1 MVLAGVSVITPVVED
16 QFLSAQ
22 YGAHVWWKAESL
34 QRAGSFKI
42 RGAYY
47 CLSQMTPGQ
56 RARGV
61 VAGSAGNHAQGVALA
76 AKLFGIPAVI
86 VMPVH
91 APLTKVTATRR
102 LGAEVILEGETF
114 DDATAHARSLEHARG
129 LTYVH
134 AFDDERVI
142 TGQGTLGLEL
152 LEALPALDVVAV
164 PIGGGGLIS
173 GMATA
178 LKALRPAVRVIGVQ
192 AAGCSAVRASL
203 TAGQPVT
210 AARARTIADGIAVK
224 RPGALT
230 LPLIANLVDDVVEVD
245 EDEIADGI
253 AHLVL
258 RTHLVVEGA
267 GAAGVAAIL
276 AGKVPVPAGATVAAP
291 LCGGNIDGNLLSR
304 VLDQVAVRQHRS
316 LVLRVLI
323 DDRPGSIAPLLARVA
338 EAGANVIDILHR
350 RAVWLSPI
358 DRVAIVMVL
367 EVRDQAHGTAVLTH
381 LQASGY
387 AVEKA
392 I

>member
-1 MVLAGVSVITPVVED
+1 
-16 QFLSAQ
+16 
-22 YGAHVWWKAESL
+22 
-34 QRAGSFKI
+34 
-42 RGAYY
+42 
-47 CLSQMTPGQ
+47 
-56 RARGV
+56 
-61 VAGSAGNHAQGVALA
+61 
-76 AKLFGIPAVI
+76 VI
-86 VMPVH
+86 VMPLH

-102 LGAEVILEGETF
+102 LGAEVILHGETF
-114 DDATAHARSLEHARG
+114 DDATAHAHALEEARG

-152 LEALPALDVVAV
+152 YEALPALDLVVV

-173 GMATA
+173 GIASA
-178 LKALRPAVRVIGVQ
+178 LKELRPSIRIVGVQ
-192 AAGCSAVRASL
+192 AAGCSAVRPSL
-203 TAGQPVT
+203 LAGQPV
-210 AARARTIADGIAVK
+210 AANGARTIADGIAVK

-230 LPLIANLVDDVVEVD
+230 LPLIAALVDEVVEVD

-258 RTHLVVEGA
+258 NTHLVVEGA
-267 GAAGVAAIL
+267 GAAGVAALL
-276 AGKVPVPAGATVAAP
+276 AGKVSVPAGALVAAP
-291 LCGGNIDGNLLSR
+291 LCGGNIDGNLLGR
-304 VLDQVAVRQHRS
+304 VLEQVAVRQHRS

-323 DDRPGSIAPLLARVA
+323 DDRPGSVAPLLARVA
-338 EAGANVIDILHR
+338 EAGANVIDIQHR

-367 EVRDQAHGTAVLTH
+367 EVRDRAHADTVLAH